1 MFHTMHLFPENKSVR
16 ALFSCEKDIITVQG
30 PNITKVKRTLCLR
43 VLYSCT
49 IADVG
54 LCFPGKKVWQ
64 FAAGTVG
71 NKSAGTSRAQR

>member
-1 MFHTMHLFPENKSVR
+1 MFHAMHLFPENKSVR

-43 VLYSCT
+43 ALYSCT
-49 IADVG
+49 VADVG
-54 LCFPGKKVWQ
+54 QCFPGKKVWQ

-71 NKSAGTSRAQR
+71 NKSAGTSPAQR